1 MDFRR
6 LLQDKDVK
14 YTDFADAEF
23 GEKAANLLP
32 GCCVVILG
40 KGNTVATESLK
51 VDESTIAIGCWRG
64 RARLSVMVT
73 AMDCQEMLERLL
85 IRLGTEN
92 GSSECVDKSSNDV
105 GGEEQPVQELNA
117 DDVKAT
123 VS

>member
-1 MDFRR
+1 
-6 LLQDKDVK
+6 
-14 YTDFADAEF
+14 
-23 GEKAANLLP
+23 
-32 GCCVVILG
+32 
-40 KGNTVATESLK
+40 
-51 VDESTIAIGCWRG
+51 
-64 RARLSVMVT
+64 
-73 AMDCQEMLERLL
+73 MLERLL